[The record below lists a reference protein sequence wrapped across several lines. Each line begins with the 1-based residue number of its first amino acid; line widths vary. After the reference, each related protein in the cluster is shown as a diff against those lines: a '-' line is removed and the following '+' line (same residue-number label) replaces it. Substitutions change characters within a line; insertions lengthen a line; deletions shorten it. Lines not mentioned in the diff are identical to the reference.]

1 MLWLLKQLLFLRTIN
16 ISGMERVGNDL
27 HLSKKSPVKLF
38 FLVSNPDS
46 SHSIIRNLI
55 ILINCFQVWEEGDE
69 SYHQELMV
77 PALLIYG
84 AQDKFV
90 TLEEEQWMQEVSELI
105 IIINNNKTN
114 NHLHWPGA
122 RRCMSF
128 FRYISCEIEQ
138 GNCCIIQR
146 IVLSFSKKIS
156 EHNIACLL
164 GNIQDSM

>member
-1 MLWLLKQLLFLRTIN
+1 MLWLLIELLFLRTIN

-105 IIINNNKTN
+105 IINNK
-114 NHLHWPGA
+114 
-122 RRCMSF
+122 
-128 FRYISCEIEQ
+128 
-138 GNCCIIQR
+138 
-146 IVLSFSKKIS
+146 
-156 EHNIACLL
+156 
-164 GNIQDSM
+164 